1 MRIWWN
7 VARGSDRIFIFARRV
22 TTIRQYTRRDH
33 FLRDTRVRC
42 TRVFQVM
49 ISAVLRKYAV
59 HLDLEHSA
67 VRARGGGRGIS
78 FNFDSFSTTFSRP
91 AI

>member
-1 MRIWWN
+1 MWIWWN

-59 HLDLEHSA
+59 HLEHSA
-67 VRARGGGRGIS
+67 VRARGGGRGIG
-78 FNFDSFSTTFSRP
+78 FNFDSFSTTTFSRP